1 MLKGLLAQRLVGW
14 FLLAVFL
21 LNFPLL
27 LLWDQAATWWDIPVF
42 PLGLFLVWTML
53 IVGLAWII
61 ERTPDEE

>member
-27 LLWDQAATWWDIPVF
+27 LLWDHAVTWSGIPVF
-42 PLGLFLVWTML
+42 PLGLFLVWALL
-53 IVGLAWII
+53 IMGLAWII
-61 ERTPDEE
+61 ERTPDED